1 MEAEGY
7 EFAIRA
13 YLIPLILAAVVG
25 QSLVSLARG
34 ADIASR
40 LRDREAF
47 ASVALGWIPVV
58 LLGALPYWLGGVF
71 YGPAE
76 LSMDSVAV
84 TDVMSGAI
92 HSWFESMSGFTTTGS
107 TVIDHATS
115 PRCTE
120 GSDCIS
126 SQPQSLILWRSLT
139 QWLGG
144 MGVIMLGL
152 LILSQALGGGMSLA
166 RAELTGPSLSRL
178 GPSLQWTAR
187 RLWTIYIVLTLIE
200 MILLRFVGE
209 MGLFDSVNYALT
221 TLSSGGFGT
230 SDSGIMAFDSARI
243 EVILMVFMVL
253 TCINFSLLH
262 LILAGRSK
270 EAFKDGEVRS
280 YLFILTVAW
289 LAMAFNIFQSGSQDL
304 GFLETVRHS
313 MFQAISISSTGYSSA
328 DFATW
333 PLSANSYSCY

>member
-1 MEAEGY
+1 MRWDVVGFILGWTIRLVALPLALVAAYSCYLEAEGY
-7 EFAIRA
+7 DFAIRA

-115 PRCTE
+115 PRCNE

-187 RLWTIYIVLTLIE
+187 KAMDNIHRP
-200 MILLRFVGE
+200 
-209 MGLFDSVNYALT
+209 DS
-221 TLSSGGFGT
+221 
-230 SDSGIMAFDSARI
+230 D
-243 EVILMVFMVL
+243 
-253 TCINFSLLH
+253 
-262 LILAGRSK
+262 
-270 EAFKDGEVRS
+270 
-280 YLFILTVAW
+280 
-289 LAMAFNIFQSGSQDL
+289 
-304 GFLETVRHS
+304 
-313 MFQAISISSTGYSSA
+313 
-328 DFATW
+328 
-333 PLSANSYSCY
+333 